1 MYTHSTDAGWISR
14 SHRAISPFRLARP
27 STLEEAIEVFS
38 DQADA
43 TFIAGGI
50 DLVRRM
56 RGGDKWNTV
65 IDISSIDGLGAIEDA
80 GDVVRIGALAT
91 HWDVETSEVLAARLP
106 DFQTAWMTIGNVRVR
121 MAGTVGGNILA
132 REASYDGGV
141 ILGVLGAELVFA
153 SAAGEVC
160 LPADSAWAAFPVGGL
175 LTRVDVPVV
184 PNRKLLFDRSLKP
197 MVSAAV
203 AVEGDRHAV
212 GIGCAFPEPV
222 FRTGTG
228 AVKAEELSA
237 DLPEPTGN
245 PMGSS
250 AYRRRMVGVIAA
262 RAYRALTGGMC

>member
-160 LPADSAWAAFPVGGL
+160 LPADSAWAAFPAGGL

-203 AVEGDRHAV
+203 SVEGDRHAV